1 MKKDLD
7 FYIKKHSNFLTT
19 DICIKTIEELKN
31 TKWKEN
37 KFYDPKSNTTHTLSG
52 NLENDYSFDNKISTH
67 NLIMEKLW
75 IVVKNYIDE
84 LNFPWF
90 VGWQGYTELR
100 FNRYYQNKKMAEH
113 CDHINSIFDGQ
124 RKGIPTLSI
133 VGSLNDDYEGGDFI
147 MFEDKKI
154 DIKQGELII
163 FPSLFLYP
171 HRVEPVIKGTRYSYV
186 SWVY

>member
-1 MKKDLD
+1 
-7 FYIKKHSNFLTT
+7 
-19 DICIKTIEELKN
+19 
-31 TKWKEN
+31 
-37 KFYDPKSNTTHTLSG
+37 
-52 NLENDYSFDNKISTH
+52 
-67 NLIMEKLW
+67 
-75 IVVKNYIDE
+75 
-84 LNFPWF
+84 
-90 VGWQGYTELR
+90 
-100 FNRYYQNKKMAEH
+100 MAEH

-186 SWVY
+186 SWIY